1 MVREERIA
9 VPEGVVAS
17 VEGKRVKV
25 SGPKGTVTM
34 TFEIPWLELTAE
46 GKEIV
51 VRVPLERRKHKAMLG
66 TVQAHLR
73 NAFKGVKEGW
83 SQRLRIVYAHFP
95 ISVKVEADK
104 KRVLILNF
112 LGEKAPRVA
121 EIVGD
126 VQVRVEG
133 DEVIVEGADKY
144 EVGQTA
150 WNIEKATR
158 IKRRDPRVFQD
169 GIYRV
174 GA

>member
-1 MVREERIA
+1 MELRIT
-9 VPEGVVAS
+9 VPDGVGVS
-17 VEGKRVKV
+17 IEGKTVKV
-25 SGPKGTVTM
+25 SGPKGTVTR
-34 TFEIPWLELTAE
+34 TFEVPWLELAAE

-51 VRVPLERRKHKAMLG
+51 ARVPLERREHRAMLG

-83 SQRLRIVYAHFP
+83 SQKLKIVYAHFP

-104 KRVLILNF
+104 KRVLIQNF
-112 LGEKAPRVA
+112 LGEKTPRVA
-121 EIVGD
+121 EIVGN
-126 VQVRVEG
+126 VQVTVKG
-133 DEVIVEGADKY
+133 DEVIVEGVDKY

-174 GA
+174 EA